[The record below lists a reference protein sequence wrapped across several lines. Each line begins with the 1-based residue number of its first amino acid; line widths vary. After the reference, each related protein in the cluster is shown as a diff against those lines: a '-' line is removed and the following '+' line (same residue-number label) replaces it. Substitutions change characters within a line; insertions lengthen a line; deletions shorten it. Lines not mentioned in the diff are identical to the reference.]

1 MKTALISYLLTA
13 LIGVCMVALLAL
25 ALSKT
30 MDLFAVISQVFAQI
44 G

>member
-13 LIGVCMVALLAL
+13 LIGVVMVALLAL

-30 MDLFAVISQVFAQI
+30 LDLFTVISRVFAQI